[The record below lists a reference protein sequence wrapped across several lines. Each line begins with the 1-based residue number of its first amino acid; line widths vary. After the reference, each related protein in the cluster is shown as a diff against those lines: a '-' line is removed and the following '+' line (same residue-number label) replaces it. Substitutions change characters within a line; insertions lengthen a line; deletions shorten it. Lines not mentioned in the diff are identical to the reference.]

1 MEVKPGFLALCPF
14 CPPQPFAGVGVHPQG
29 DAGSSET
36 GLVSLPPPPSQG
48 LWVCPRSWT
57 LARSASAEAGGCAPS
72 SESTAGEH
80 R

>member
-36 GLVSLPPPPSQG
+36 GLGSLPPSPLPGPLGLSQELDPG
-48 LWVCPRSWT
+48 KVSKC
-57 LARSASAEAGGCAPS
+57 
-72 SESTAGEH
+72 
-80 R
+80 